1 MSLNPKP
8 STLNDGPERKQQ
20 TLRMTFPD
28 SETDLEAE
36 SIADIEK
43 TLPEP
48 PPWKEEDHSH
58 KQQGY
63 NRETCWW

>member
-1 MSLNPKP
+1 MDQKGSSKP
-8 STLNDGPERKQQ
+8 RE
-20 TLRMTFPD
+20 MTFPD

-36 SIADIEK
+36 SLADIEK

-63 NRETCWW
+63 NRETCWWW